1 MDCARLSLYP
11 GSRVFILK
19 ASVAF
24 GHEKRGLMEAIRL
37 LVSDVDGVMNQGILY
52 FGTDGQECMKAFHV
66 KDGMGIRRWL
76 DAGNQ
81 FAVISGR
88 GSPILKGRLEALGV
102 RHLFENTE
110 DKLECLKKLL
120 SDLGMSAEH
129 VAYIGDDVNDLQI
142 IEWLRSQ
149 GGATFCPADAVGNIQ
164 EASGSVLSLK
174 GGEGCLRECIDRIM
188 GHNRS

>member
-1 MDCARLSLYP
+1 
-11 GSRVFILK
+11 
-19 ASVAF
+19 
-24 GHEKRGLMEAIRL
+24 MEAIRL

-52 FGTDGQECMKAFHV
+52 FGPDGQECMKAFHV

-102 RHLFENTE
+102 THLYENIE
-110 DKLECLKKLL
+110 DKLVCLKELLEELKL
-120 SDLGMSAEH
+120 SAEQ
-129 VAYIGDDVNDLQI
+129 VAYIGDDVNDLEI

-149 GGATFCPADAVGNIQ
+149 GGATFCPADAVDDIQ
-164 EASGSVLSLK
+164 ETAGTILSLK

-188 GHNRS
+188 GHNRN